1 MPLLQLIY
9 MSSLVT
15 TEQTLV
21 DAIVETSVRN
31 NQHNKITGMLLH
43 SEGNVVQV
51 LEGEKQ
57 SVIDTFHRIENDIR
71 HLGII
76 VLIDEEIAHKDF
88 GTWSMGCKHIN
99 GISFLDQPGDARL
112 LNLRNSE
119 VASRVRPSK
128 ALDVLRSFAI

>member
-1 MPLLQLIY
+1 

-21 DAIVETSVRN
+21 DSIVKTSIKN
-31 NQHNKITGMLLH
+31 NQHNKITGMLLY

-57 SVIDTFHRIENDIR
+57 SVIDTFHRIETDIR

-88 GTWSMGCKHIN
+88 GTWSMGCKQIN
-99 GISFLDQPGDARL
+99 GISFQDRPEDARL